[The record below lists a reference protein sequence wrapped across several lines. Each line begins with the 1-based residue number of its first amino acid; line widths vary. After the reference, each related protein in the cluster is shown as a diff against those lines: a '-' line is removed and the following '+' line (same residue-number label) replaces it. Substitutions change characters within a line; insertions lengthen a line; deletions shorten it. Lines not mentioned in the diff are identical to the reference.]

1 MKYNTYLS
9 VLFIFS
15 FLVGTSQEILTKNDA
30 VSLALNNNYGILI
43 AKNNLKIAENN
54 TSVLNTGYLPK
65 IAVSSGAGYSNTTSE
80 LTNQLGVE
88 TNTDNAESKSLTA
101 SIGLNYLLFDGF
113 GRAFNYKKLK
123 ESFNFTELQ
132 ARSIIENT
140 ITDVFYSY
148 YDVAQ
153 LTEDTLNISES
164 LKISKQ
170 RLKRVQYAFE
180 YGQNTKLQVLNAEVD
195 VNNDSIRYINTQRLL
210 ANSKRDLNLLLG
222 RAITTDFKVETKIEF
237 HQLFSLETLLEK
249 AKAANVEIQKINSS
263 IKLNN
268 LDIQMNKSDLLP
280 TLNLSSSYGL
290 QKLDNDQTFTYAD
303 QLSKGLNANI
313 SLNWNLFDGGTT
325 KNRIQNSKIIA
336 DNLSIQEVQLN
347 NSLERSMANAL
358 EVYTNSLIILT
369 AEEKNVETNKRNF
382 SRTEEQFK
390 LGQITTIEFR
400 QAQIN
405 LLNAQSNLNQSKFDA
420 KNAELLILQLS
431 GELLNT
437 EF

>member
-237 HQLFSLETLLEK
+237 HQLFNLETLLEK
-249 AKAANVEIQKINSS
+249 AKAANVDIQKINSS

>member
-1 MKYNTYLS
+1 MNYKKYL
-9 VLFIFS
+9 LIPFIFS
-15 FLVGTSQEILTKNDA
+15 FLVSTSQEILTKNEA
-30 VSLALNNNYGILI
+30 ISLALKNNYGILI
-43 AKNNLKIAENN
+43 AKNNIKIAENN
-54 TSVLNTGYLPK
+54 SSILNTGYLPK
-65 IAVSSGAGYSNTTSE
+65 VTVSSGVGYTNTTSE
-80 LTNQLGVE
+80 LTSQAGVE

-101 SIGLNYLLFDGF
+101 SLGLNYTLFDGF

-123 ESFNFTELQ
+123 ETYNYTDLE
-132 ARSIIENT
+132 ARSVIENT
-140 ITDVFYSY
+140 IAQVFSKY

-153 LTEDTLNISES
+153 LTEDTVNILAS
-164 LKISKQ
+164 LEISKQ
-170 RLKRVQYAFE
+170 RLKRVEYAFE

-195 VNNDSIRYINTQRLL
+195 VNNDNIRYINTQLLL

-222 RAITTDFKVETKIEF
+222 RPTATDFLVETNIKS
-237 HQLFSLETLLEK
+237 HQLFNFETLLEK
-249 AKAANVEIQKINSS
+249 AKAANVDIQKINSS
-263 IKLNN
+263 IKLNDF
-268 LDIQMNKSDLLP
+268 DIKMNKSDLLP
-280 TLNLSSSYGL
+280 TLNLNSSYGL

-303 QLSKGLNANI
+303 QLSKGLSASL
-313 SLNWNLFDGGTT
+313 SLNWNVFDGGFT

-336 DNLSIQEVQLN
+336 DNLSIQEAQLN

-358 EVYTNSLIILT
+358 EVYNNSLVILT

-390 LGQITTIEFR
+390 LGQITSIEFR

-405 LLNAQSNLNQSKFDA
+405 LLNAQSNLNQAKFDS

-431 GELLNT
+431 GDLLNT